1 MKKLL
6 GTIIA
11 GGLVFTAFFANG
23 TLSLNSMSANADMRS
38 GSYSVIDYTNSD
50 KLLKSDGS
58 LSSKNIVQF
67 AEEVKS
73 ASIGTDCSEITQVI
87 PVTFMETSVMMDE
100 YFYNGK
106 EYGFY
111 IAKEGNY
118 FDLLLIDFIY
128 NFGDGAAHNNDY
140 KIGIAPILQQSF
152 LRTES
157 NGEYQWVKCST
168 DTRYKYYV
176 ANPSF
181 LVKLENENALN
192 YGDVGYDKHNDTGL
206 IIQQSRANY
215 GKISYKTEEDYLEEK
230 LRFAGETVVD
240 AFVDA
245 LDTVTYGIAGYVQ
258 SSVEHEINMY
268 NISQEVTIE
277 ANNESNIFTELSRQ
291 DQYNDESIDGYS
303 RVVGFAS
310 KEEIIL
316 SDDSNSYAEFIT
328 LLNDTNSRSR
338 LTQIGN
344 FEIVRRATNWS
355 SMEYV
360 TGHAENEA
368 FAFSRESVL
377 FDDYSITNFLD
388 KPYKFV

>member
-152 LRTES
+152 LRTRVTANI
-157 NGEYQWVKCST
+157 NG
-168 DTRYKYYV
+168 
-176 ANPSF
+176 
-181 LVKLENENALN
+181 
-192 YGDVGYDKHNDTGL
+192 
-206 IIQQSRANY
+206 
-215 GKISYKTEEDYLEEK
+215 
-230 LRFAGETVVD
+230 
-240 AFVDA
+240 
-245 LDTVTYGIAGYVQ
+245 
-258 SSVEHEINMY
+258 
-268 NISQEVTIE
+268 
-277 ANNESNIFTELSRQ
+277 
-291 DQYNDESIDGYS
+291 
-303 RVVGFAS
+303 
-310 KEEIIL
+310 
-316 SDDSNSYAEFIT
+316 
-328 LLNDTNSRSR
+328 
-338 LTQIGN
+338 
-344 FEIVRRATNWS
+344 
-355 SMEYV
+355 
-360 TGHAENEA
+360 
-368 FAFSRESVL
+368 
-377 FDDYSITNFLD
+377 
-388 KPYKFV
+388 

>member
-1 MKKLL
+1 M
-6 GTIIA
+6 
-11 GGLVFTAFFANG
+11 
-23 TLSLNSMSANADMRS
+23 
-38 GSYSVIDYTNSD
+38 
-50 KLLKSDGS
+50 
-58 LSSKNIVQF
+58 
-67 AEEVKS
+67 
-73 ASIGTDCSEITQVI
+73 
-87 PVTFMETSVMMDE
+87 
-100 YFYNGK
+100 
-106 EYGFY
+106 
-111 IAKEGNY
+111 
-118 FDLLLIDFIY
+118 
-128 NFGDGAAHNNDY
+128 
-140 KIGIAPILQQSF
+140 
-152 LRTES
+152 
-157 NGEYQWVKCST
+157 
-168 DTRYKYYV
+168 
-176 ANPSF
+176 
-181 LVKLENENALN
+181 VKLENENALN

-388 KPYKFV
+388 KP